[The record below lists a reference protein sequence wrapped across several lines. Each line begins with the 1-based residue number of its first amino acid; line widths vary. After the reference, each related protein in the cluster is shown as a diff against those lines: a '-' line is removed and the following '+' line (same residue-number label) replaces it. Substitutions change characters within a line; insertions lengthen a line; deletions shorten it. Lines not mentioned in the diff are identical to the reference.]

1 MPIFKLDRI
10 DYGILHYLQNDG
22 RIANTELAEKIGLSP
37 SPCLRRVKALEQQ
50 GVIRRYVA
58 IVDPNAVGFGI
69 SAFVNVSLN
78 TQEKPALDAFQSQ
91 IVTYPEVMECYL
103 MTGTSDYL
111 LRVVLPDLES
121 YERFL
126 MEKLTKISVIANIQT
141 SFAPKPLVQRTELPL
156 QDQGQEQIRIR
167 Q

>member
-1 MPIFKLDRI
+1 MPILKLDRI

-50 GVIRRYVA
+50 GVIKRYVA

-69 SAFVNVSLN
+69 SAFVSVSLN
-78 TQEKPALDAFQSQ
+78 TQEKPSLDAFQSQ

-141 SFAPKPLVQRTELPL
+141 SFALKPLVQRTELPL
-156 QDQGQEQIRIR
+156 QVQG
-167 Q
+167 